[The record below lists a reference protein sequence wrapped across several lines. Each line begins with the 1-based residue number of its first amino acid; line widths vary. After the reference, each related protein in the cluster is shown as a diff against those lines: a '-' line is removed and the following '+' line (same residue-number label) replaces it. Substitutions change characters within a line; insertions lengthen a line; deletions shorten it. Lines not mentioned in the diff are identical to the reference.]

1 MKKKYQLLK
10 IKYAKQ
16 LIGNFL
22 SLNLRQVTIDKEHFG
37 CHGVFCICSS
47 GSLSISVQNQPFL
60 FLYLSNKGIKSRN
73 ITRIF
78 FLRMY
83 YLLVTYTATFKK
95 TYQDNIHQCK
105 FLV

>member
-37 CHGVFCICSS
+37 CHGVF
-47 GSLSISVQNQPFL
+47 LHL
-60 FLYLSNKGIKSRN
+60 FIWFIINFCTKS
-73 ITRIF
+73 T
-78 FLRMY
+78 
-83 YLLVTYTATFKK
+83 
-95 TYQDNIHQCK
+95 
-105 FLV
+105 FLVFIFIQQGHKESEYN